1 MAEHRPDDDVIAE
14 LVTDHREVE
23 EMFARLETEL
33 LPDERQDLLEQVTA
47 ELVRHAVAEEAW
59 LYPAV
64 RDRVPGGDAIADK
77 EREDHQQVEELLK
90 QLEGEDPH
98 DPTNRATLHSLM
110 ATVREHVEDEEANL
124 FPALRDV
131 YTQQELQDLGDKVRT
146 AKRAAPT
153 RPHPMAP
160 RDATSRRVLGPFVG
174 LVDRTRD
181 TLTGRSS

>member
-23 EMFARLETEL
+23 EMFVRLEGEL
-33 LPDERQDLLEQVTA
+33 PPDERQTILEHVIT

-64 RDRVPGGDAIADK
+64 RDRLPDGDAIADK
-77 EREDHQQVEELLK
+77 ETADHHEAEILMK

-98 DPTNRATLHSLM
+98 DPTNRATLHRFM
-110 ATVREHVEDEEANL
+110 TVIREHVRDEETSL
-124 FPALRDV
+124 FPALRTA
-131 YTQQELQDLGDKVRT
+131 YSEQELKDLGARVRT
-146 AKRAAPT
+146 AKQAAPT
-153 RPHPMAP
+153 RPHPAAP

-181 TLTGRSS
+181 TLAGRR